1 MTASLISHNDQFKKP
16 LQWNTTRYKDVFYDE
31 TEKQTAVGTRSPHQA
46 DDDIWSNWC
55 LSRWP

>member
-31 TEKQTAVGTRSPHQA
+31 TVVGTRSPHQA
-46 DDDIWSNWC
+46 DDNMV
-55 LSRWP
+55 